1 MKLLFPAIICLTV
14 LASFKPYREINLYD
28 SSGSATA
35 YIDDY
40 VADQVIYLWDGRSEA
55 YLIQTDVYGFNG
67 KHLGWFEKGI
77 LHDNNGY

>member
-1 MKLLFPAIICLTV
+1 MKLLFSAIICLAV

-40 VADQVIYLWDGRSEA
+40 VADQVIYLWDGRPEA